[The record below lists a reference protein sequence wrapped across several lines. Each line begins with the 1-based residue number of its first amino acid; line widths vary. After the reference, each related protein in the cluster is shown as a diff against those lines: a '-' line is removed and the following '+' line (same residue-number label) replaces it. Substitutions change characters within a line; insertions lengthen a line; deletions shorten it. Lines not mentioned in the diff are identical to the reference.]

1 MRRAARTSMLLRI
14 FTPYCVCISAQG
26 RPFYFWGRGG
36 RNLDNKICGGF
47 SGAWRHS
54 VAVVAWSVL
63 LHPYAAS
70 GRLQAAHWPE
80 DSEISIFFS
89 DLS

>member
-1 MRRAARTSMLLRI
+1 M
-14 FTPYCVCISAQG
+14 
-26 RPFYFWGRGG
+26 
-36 RNLDNKICGGF
+36 DNKICGGF
-47 SGAWRHS
+47 TGAWRHS

-89 DLS
+89 DLTVSKDPKILNWATRRLV